1 MKLKDGID
9 RESCLSEIKRRLEK
23 LVDSIDEIRRFEV
36 GINVSRSPNASDLAL
51 YSEFDSQES
60 LNRYREHPRH
70 QEVLAYLKE
79 VLAEIRVVD
88 YER

>member
-1 MKLKDGID
+1 MKLKNGLD
-9 RESCLSEIKRRLEK
+9 RESCLAEIKRRLEK
-23 LVDSIDEIRRFEV
+23 LADRIDEIRRLEV

-51 YSEFDSQES
+51 YSEFDSTDS

-70 QEVLAYLKE
+70 KEVLAYLKE
-79 VLAEIRVVD
+79 VLSEIRVVD